1 MLNSTLI
8 KAIVVVTFALLFY
21 SIGVITEQK
30 RHRISKWILVFL
42 TLGIMCDISSTTL
55 MIIGS
60 HHIPLTIHGVIGYTA
75 LAAML
80 IDTILVWNFWN
91 KKRNA
96 AVPRGLNL
104 YTRFAY
110 GWWIVAYIAG
120 AIISITLKT

>member
-21 SIGVITEQK
+21 SIGVIAEQK